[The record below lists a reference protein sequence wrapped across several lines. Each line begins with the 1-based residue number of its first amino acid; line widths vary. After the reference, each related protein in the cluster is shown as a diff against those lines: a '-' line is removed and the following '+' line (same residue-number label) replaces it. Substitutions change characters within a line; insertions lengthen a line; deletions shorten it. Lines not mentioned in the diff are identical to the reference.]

1 MASHQPLDF
10 ENNVA
15 RALKDKQL
23 IRNIKS
29 AMDTLVL
36 KRKNIFS
43 DAAETEKLR
52 VLGNAIKTN
61 ALSK

>member
-1 MASHQPLDF
+1 MANHQALDF

-15 RALKDKQL
+15 RALNDKQL
-23 IRNIKS
+23 IKNIES

-43 DAAETEKLR
+43 DAA
-52 VLGNAIKTN
+52 
-61 ALSK
+61 